1 MTDNNLRD
9 NREKFRK
16 ISIFGLMMGL
26 LVILFV
32 TPLGFIPLGL
42 INITTMH
49 IPVVLSSILLGPAYG
64 GFMGFLFGLF
74 SFMKNTF
81 SPGAT
86 SFLFSPFVDFGAVS
100 GSGWSL
106 VIAFVP
112 RILIGILPAL
122 IYRALNRVN
131 EDREALN
138 AGIGA
143 GISTMIHTA
152 LVFVGILTFF
162 ADEFAEALNIAVNT
176 VLSVLGATVLF
187 NGFFEALLAAFLTY
201 AIMKVYLNYRKR

>member
-1 MTDNNLRD
+1 
-9 NREKFRK
+9 
-16 ISIFGLMMGL
+16 MGL

>member
-1 MTDNNLRD
+1 M
-9 NREKFRK
+9 
-16 ISIFGLMMGL
+16 
-26 LVILFV
+26 
-32 TPLGFIPLGL
+32 
-42 INITTMH
+42 
-49 IPVVLSSILLGPAYG
+49 
-64 GFMGFLFGLF
+64 
-74 SFMKNTF
+74 
-81 SPGAT
+81 
-86 SFLFSPFVDFGAVS
+86 
-100 GSGWSL
+100 